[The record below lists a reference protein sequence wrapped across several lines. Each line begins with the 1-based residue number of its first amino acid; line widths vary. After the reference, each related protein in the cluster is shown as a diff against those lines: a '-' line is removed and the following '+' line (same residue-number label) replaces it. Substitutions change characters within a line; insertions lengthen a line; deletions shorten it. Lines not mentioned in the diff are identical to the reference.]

1 MSKSPINGNVREIQV
16 SPVRV
21 TYNGV
26 DLGFLVEGTEV
37 NIETQLADIVADA
50 HAKTVLDRVNIGMV
64 GTVKIKIA
72 QLTADK
78 IKAAFP
84 YSTIVTSGPSKALL
98 FGNAV
103 GERDLDRAAA
113 LILHPVNK
121 AEADLSGDWK
131 CWLAVPNGSAAITY
145 DAENQIGIEATFNVY
160 PDLSKPESHQFCVYG
175 DPTLGITAAQ
185 VGAITFV
192 GTGDG
197 TVGSTSTNDSTTK
210 TETITATCIK
220 KVVGGGKFEVIGS
233 ISGAMGVALVGSQF
247 YSRSANPSQSEISF
261 KISAGLVDF
270 EEGDA
275 FTIPTVAASY
285 A

>member
-1 MSKSPINGNVREIQV
+1 MSKSLINGNVREIQV
-16 SPVRV
+16 TPVRV
-21 TYNGV
+21 TYGGN

-72 QLTADK
+72 QLTAEK

-84 YSTIVTSGPSKALL
+84 YSTIVTSGPNKLLL
-98 FGNAV
+98 FGNSV

-131 CWLAVPNGSAAITY
+131 CWQAVPNGSAAITY
-145 DAENQIGIEATFNVY
+145 DAENQIGIEVTFNVY
-160 PDLSKPESHQFCVYG
+160 PDLTKPMSHQFCVYG
-175 DPTLGITAAQ
+175 DPSLGITASS
-185 VGAITFV
+185 
-192 GTGDG
+192 
-197 TVGSTSTNDSTTK
+197 VGSVTFSGVGNGTLGSTATNDSTTK
-210 TETITATCIK
+210 TETFTATCIK

-233 ISGAMGVALVGSQF
+233 LSGSMGVATVGSQF
-247 YSRSANPSQSEISF
+247 YSRSANPSQSELSF
-261 KISAGLVDF
+261 KISADLTDF

-275 FTIPTVAASY
+275 FTIPTVAATY